1 MNHTPY
7 TMRTK
12 ATQVLHGGH
21 TTHTNVTRVFVEH
34 SCNIRMTSVRMRK
47 IERIV
52 HEGSTMQVHE
62 DDTKSYEL
70 HEYDTIYT
78 DRVRTEYESHK

>member
-1 MNHTPY
+1 
-7 TMRTK
+7 
-12 ATQVLHGGH
+12 
-21 TTHTNVTRVFVEH
+21 
-34 SCNIRMTSVRMRK
+34 MTSVRMRK

>member
-1 MNHTPY
+1 
-7 TMRTK
+7 
-12 ATQVLHGGH
+12 
-21 TTHTNVTRVFVEH
+21 
-34 SCNIRMTSVRMRK
+34 MTSVWITQ

-78 DRVRTEYESHK
+78 DRVRITQIEYESYK